1 MEIVTEKPTTKAIPE
16 GYKLTELGVI
26 PEEWETKPLGEIT
39 SLMTNGY
46 VGRAKE
52 HYTDS
57 KDGVLYVQG
66 YNVRDNSIRYTG
78 IKKVTKEFNRKN
90 SKSSLMEGDLL
101 TVQTG
106 DVGMT
111 AIVPKELEGANCH
124 ALIISRFVKEKAN
137 PKYVSYYFNSKF
149 GRNRLKELETGTT
162 VKHLNVGDM
171 KYWEVPLPPTLE
183 EQRAI
188 AGALSDVDALIAELD
203 ALIEK
208 KQQVKKGAMQKLL
221 TGNKRLPGFDGE
233 WVEKKLGDLV
243 IRNELGGNYS
253 NSKNKTDFP
262 LIKMGN
268 LDRGII
274 NLDDLHYASN
284 PSEVSERDR
293 LNYGDL
299 LFNTRNTP
307 KLVGKVAVWR
317 NELPKAYYNSNLMK
331 LEFDES
337 FIASNF
343 FMNYTM
349 NTESFIEKLK
359 SIATGTTSVAAIY
372 TRDLF
377 TLNISVPPKDE
388 QKAIAQILSD
398 MDAEIQALQSKR
410 EKYGQIKQGM
420 MQELLTG
427 KTRLV

>member
-171 KYWEVPLPPTLE
+171 KYWEVPLPPTRE
-183 EQRAI
+183 EQHAI
-188 AGALSDVDALIAELD
+188 AEALSDVDALIAELD

-208 KQQVKKGAMQKLL
+208 KKQVKKGAMQQLL
-221 TGNKRLPGFDGE
+221 TGKKRLPGFDGE
-233 WVEKKLGDLV
+233 WEEKRVGNIADIGRGRV
-243 IRNELGGNYS
+243 ISLKEIKKSKTNDYPVYS
-253 NSKNKTDFP
+253 SQTKND
-262 LIKMGN
+262 
-268 LDRGII
+268 GII
-274 NLDDLHYASN
+274 GYIDSYDFQGEYVTWTTDGVHAGTTFYRSGKFNCTN
-284 PSEVSERDR
+284 IC
-293 LNYGDL
+293 GTIK
-299 LFNTRNTP
+299 LFNDDHYF
-307 KLVGKVAVWR
+307 VAQV
-317 NELPKAYYNSNLMK
+317 S
-331 LEFDES
+331 
-337 FIASNF
+337 
-343 FMNYTM
+343 
-349 NTESFIEKLK
+349 
-359 SIATGTTSVAAIY
+359 SVQL
-372 TRDLF
+372 RRF
-377 TLNISVPPKDE
+377 
-388 QKAIAQILSD
+388 
-398 MDAEIQALQSKR
+398 
-410 EKYGQIKQGM
+410 
-420 MQELLTG
+420 
-427 KTRLV
+427 